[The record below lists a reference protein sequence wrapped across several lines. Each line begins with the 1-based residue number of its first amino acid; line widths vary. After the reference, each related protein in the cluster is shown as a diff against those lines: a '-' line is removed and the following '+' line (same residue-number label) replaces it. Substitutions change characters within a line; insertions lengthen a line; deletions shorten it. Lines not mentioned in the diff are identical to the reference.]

1 MKYLLTI
8 LTIIFITF
16 SANSQVVPIDPNA
29 TSDTYN
35 YSSVDQKPVFDKATD
50 SEENRKLIYE
60 YCKEQLDSLDLEKGL
75 KSFITFV
82 IEKDGTVSNVEVSY
96 GKNADFNKIAAGII
110 KNMPRW
116 RPAVHKGEKVK
127 TSFTIDVKN

>member
-1 MKYLLTI
+1 MKYLLAL
-8 LTIIFITF
+8 LTIISITF
-16 SANSQVVPIDPNA
+16 QAKSQVVPIDPNA
-29 TSDTYN
+29 TSDTYS
-35 YSSVDQKPVFDKATD
+35 YPSVDQKPLFDKATD

-75 KSFITFV
+75 KSYITFV
-82 IEKDGTVSNVEVSY
+82 IEKDGSVSNVEVSY
-96 GKNADFNKIAAGII
+96 GKNEDFNEIAAGIM